1 MSDVPSAKARQR
13 IRLYF
18 QDRAKKERAMHTDCH
33 LSNCEQCDLERAV
46 IKAAEAW
53 YQTAGNGAPVNLD
66 EVLLH
71 QAVEALQAA
80 KEVE

>member
-1 MSDVPSAKARQR
+1 MSSSVVPLEIAIKILAETVAEVYERGRQ
-13 IRLYF
+13 IG
-18 QDRAKKERAMHTDCH
+18 
-33 LSNCEQCDLERAV
+33 SLELAV
-46 IKAAEAW
+46 IEAAEAW

>member
-1 MSDVPSAKARQR
+1 MALQVEAGDILTLLKA
-13 IRLYF
+13 I
-18 QDRAKKERAMHTDCH
+18 
-33 LSNCEQCDLERAV
+33 SDLESELQKQAPV

-71 QAVEALQAA
+71 QAVEAYEAA
-80 KEVE
+80 KKQ